1 MTWQELVVEC
11 PHRLEVFRYRLCDS
25 KDEQVRWDL
34 VVQHYADAVERK
46 EEVCVCVYVRKE
58 LGSTRSSRP
67 FLISACVSSLCNVC

>member
-11 PHRLEVFRYRLCDS
+11 PHRMEVFRYRLCDS

-46 EEVCVCVYVRKE
+46 EEVCVYVCMYVR
-58 LGSTRSSRP
+58 STRSSRP
-67 FLISACVSSLCNVC
+67 FLISACVSCMCNVC